1 MAKNKNK
8 FKEWDKMLESNLG
21 LWLDNFCSMIRNRE
35 NWDTTFQDF
44 LELSMFKVEFKD
56 MIEEAIAE
64 YKKDTNET
72 DVDYEGFA
80 YSLLQQSKDE
90 MESFVNTQEGIA

>member
-1 MAKNKNK
+1 MSKKKNK

-44 LELSMFKVEFKD
+44 LELSMFKLEFKD
-56 MIEEAIAE
+56 MIEEAIAK

-72 DVDYEGFA
+72 EVDYEGFA

-90 MESFVNTQEGIA
+90 MESFISTQEGIA

>member
-1 MAKNKNK
+1 MSKKKNK

-21 LWLDNFCSMIRNRE
+21 LWLENFCSMIRNRE

-44 LELSMFKVEFKD
+44 LELSMFKLEFKD
-56 MIEEAIAE
+56 MIEEAIAK

-72 DVDYEGFA
+72 EVDYEGFA

-90 MESFVNTQEGIA
+90 MESFINTQEGIA

>member
-1 MAKNKNK
+1 MSKKKNK

-90 MESFVNTQEGIA
+90 MESFINTQEGIA

>member
-1 MAKNKNK
+1 MSKKKNK

-44 LELSMFKVEFKD
+44 LELSMFKLEFKD
-56 MIEEAIAE
+56 IIEEAIAK

-72 DVDYEGFA
+72 EVDYEGFA

-90 MESFVNTQEGIA
+90 MESFINTQEGIA

>member
-1 MAKNKNK
+1 MSKKKNK

-44 LELSMFKVEFKD
+44 LELSMFKLEFKD
-56 MIEEAIAE
+56 MIEEAIAK

-72 DVDYEGFA
+72 EVDYEGFA

-90 MESFVNTQEGIA
+90 MESFINTQEGIA

>member
-1 MAKNKNK
+1 MSKKKNK

-44 LELSMFKVEFKD
+44 LELSMFKLEFKD
-56 MIEEAIAE
+56 MIEEAIAK

-90 MESFVNTQEGIA
+90 MESFISTQEGIA

>member
-1 MAKNKNK
+1 MSKKKNK

-44 LELSMFKVEFKD
+44 LELSMFKLEFKD
-56 MIEEAIAE
+56 MIEEAIAK

-90 MESFVNTQEGIA
+90 MESFINTQEGIA

>member
-1 MAKNKNK
+1 MSKKKNK

-44 LELSMFKVEFKD
+44 LELSMFKLEFKD
-56 MIEEAIAE
+56 MIEEAIVQ

-80 YSLLQQSKDE
+80 YSLLQQSKEDV
-90 MESFVNTQEGIA
+90 ESLMNTQEGIA

>member
-1 MAKNKNK
+1 MSRKKNK
-8 FKEWDKMLESNLG
+8 FKEWDKMLESNLD
-21 LWLDNFCSMIRNRE
+21 LWLDNFCSMVRKRE

-44 LELSMFKVEFKD
+44 LELSMFKLEFKD

-80 YSLLQQSKDE
+80 YSLLQQSKEDV
-90 MESFVNTQEGIA
+90 ESLMNTQEGIA

>member
-1 MAKNKNK
+1 MSKKKNK

-44 LELSMFKVEFKD
+44 LELSMFKLEFKD
-56 MIEEAIAE
+56 MIEEAIAK

-72 DVDYEGFA
+72 EVDYEGFA
-80 YSLLQQSKDE
+80 YS
-90 MESFVNTQEGIA
+90 